1 MLGKIFGILVLV
13 SYIFAG
19 ATGNMINVCNAAI
32 IGAGEAVQLS
42 ISLLGIMCLW
52 SGIIRVL
59 DKAGL
64 TKLITKIIS
73 PFLKFLYPDAHKKNI
88 NTDYIS
94 ANYSANLLGLG
105 NAALPIGISAIKEL
119 KKEGLPAP
127 QTANNDMVTF
137 AVLNTT
143 PIQLIPTTL
152 IALRTT
158 YNSANPYEIILPIW
172 ICSLATTIFG
182 AILCKIMSKYY
193 K

>member
-1 MLGKIFGILVLV
+1 MLGKVFGILVLV

-19 ATGNMINVCNAAI
+19 VTGNMENVCNAAI
-32 IGAGEAVQLS
+32 NGAGEAVQLS

-52 SGIIRVL
+52 SGLIRVL

-73 PFLKFLYPDAHKKNI
+73 PFLKLLYPDAYKMGI
-88 NTDYIS
+88 STDYI
-94 ANYSANLLGLG
+94 AADYSANLLGLG
-105 NAALPIGISAIKEL
+105 NAALPIGISAMKEL
-119 KKEGLPAP
+119 KKEGLPTP

-158 YNSANPYEIILPIW
+158 YNSTNPYEIILPIW

-182 AILCKIMSKYY
+182 AIICKIMAKYY